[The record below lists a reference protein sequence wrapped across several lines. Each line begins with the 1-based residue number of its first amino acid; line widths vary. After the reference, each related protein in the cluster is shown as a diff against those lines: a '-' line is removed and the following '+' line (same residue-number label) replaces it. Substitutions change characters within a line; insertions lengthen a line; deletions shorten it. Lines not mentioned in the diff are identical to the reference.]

1 MSGKGSRARARGIIP
16 VALLAGIAAS
26 AIGAEPPSIDTFAA
40 YSDFGTVSLSPD
52 GNRVAYTARVK
63 DKRALVVLDLEKRT
77 MKAILAA
84 ESDLFQIRWCSFKT
98 SERLLCGLRGV
109 NNFEKQPYPVS
120 RLIAINADG
129 SKYKVLV
136 QHGKNGYSQ
145 YQDRVLDWQEKDPSH
160 VLIQL
165 PPPQVFTPFPD
176 VYSIDVDSGRM
187 ARVQLQRNPI
197 MNWYTDDKGVVRY
210 GQGCNEAKR
219 CEYVTRDSADAPW
232 RVLKRWERFE
242 DTTDF
247 SVLGFAPSGESLLVT
262 EVFQDRLAVYNLDLS
277 EKADKELVFSHP
289 KVDVGGALEWPNT
302 NRLIGFW
309 YETDRYRREIFDS
322 EASAI
327 YQLMDNSLPG
337 TINVIV
343 DSARE
348 GKLLLIRAHSDVL
361 PAQYYLLDLERK
373 ALRKLDTIAPDLAKT
388 PLAPMKVVKIPA
400 ADGTVL
406 PGYLTLPAGAEG
418 KNLPLVVYPHGGPH
432 ARDSWGFDEIVQFM
446 ASRGY
451 AVLQVNFRG
460 STGYGKSW
468 YQAGLRKWG
477 TVMVDDVNAATRW
490 AVAEGI
496 ADPRRTC
503 IVGWS
508 FGGYAALMGSIR
520 EPAMYRCV
528 GSIAGVTDLK
538 SQLWEWKGYYGG
550 SGAAAHILGSD
561 SDEIAAGSPIRSSKQ
576 LKPPVLLVHGD
587 LDTQVGY
594 EQSVRMFRALDD
606 NPKKELVVI
615 EGGDHSLLQSAW
627 RKTLYT
633 KLEEFLAANLGPVAE
648 TTPNENAAQGA
659 ASVNR

>member
-1 MSGKGSRARARGIIP
+1 MTDKGIRANARGILF
-16 VALLAGIAAS
+16 VALLAGVAAR

-40 YSDFGTVSLSPD
+40 YSDFGAVSLSPD
-52 GNRVAYTARVK
+52 GNRVAYTARAK
-63 DKRALVVLDLEKRT
+63 DGRALIVLDLEKRT

-109 NNFEKQPYPVS
+109 NNYEMQPFQVS

-145 YQDRVLDWQEKDPSH
+145 FQDRVLDWQHKDPSH
-160 VLIQL
+160 VLIQVR
-165 PPPQVFTPFPD
+165 PQQVSTPFPD
-176 VYSIDVDSGRM
+176 VYSLDVDTGRM
-187 ARVQLQRNPI
+187 ARIQQQRNPI
-197 MNWYTDDKGVVRY
+197 MSWYTDDKGVLRY

-232 RVLKRWERFE
+232 RVLKRWDRFE

-262 EVFQDRLAVYNLDLS
+262 EVLQDRRAVYNLDLS
-277 EKADKELVFSHP
+277 DKVDKELVFSHP
-289 KVDVGGALEWPNT
+289 KVDVGGAIEWPNT

-309 YETDRYRREIFDS
+309 YETDRYRREIFDA

-327 YQLMDNSLPG
+327 YQLVDKSLPG
-337 TINVIV
+337 TINSII
-343 DSARE
+343 DSARDD
-348 GKLLLIRAHSDVL
+348 KLLLIAAYSDVL

-373 ALRKLDTIAPDLAKT
+373 SLRKLDAIAPDLAKT

-418 KNLPLVVYPHGGPH
+418 KNLPLIVYPHGGPH
-432 ARDSWGFDEIVQFM
+432 ARDSWGFDAVVQFM

-460 STGYGKSW
+460 STGYGQSW
-468 YQAGLRKWG
+468 YLAGLRKWG
-477 TVMVDDVNAATRW
+477 TVMVDDVNAATHW

-496 ADPRRTC
+496 ADPKRTC

-508 FGGYAALMGSIR
+508 FGGYAALMGAIR
-520 EPAMYRCV
+520 EPELYRCV

-538 SQLWEWKGYYGG
+538 SQFWEWKGYYGG
-550 SGAAAHILGSD
+550 SGAAAYILGSD
-561 SDEIAAGSPIRSSKQ
+561 SDEIAAGSPIKSSKQ
-576 LKPPVLLVHGD
+576 LKAPVLLVHGK

-594 EQSVRMFRALDD
+594 EQSVRMFKALDD

-615 EGGDHSLLQSAW
+615 EDGDHSLSQSAW
-627 RKTLYT
+627 RKTLFA
-633 KLEEFLAANLGPVAE
+633 KLEEFLAANLGNVPAS
-648 TTPNENAAQGA
+648 AATQNTA
-659 ASVNR
+659 P